1 MGHVA
6 AQPAVKQKWAM
17 VERPAIRSPG
27 CQSVGV
33 PDAVRSPARQRLK
46 PVPSSNETVR
56 AGNRHPLGASP
67 GRTGGQAFPN
77 RGTDHA
83 GGNRRCGDAQRAGQ
97 THHRP
102 GRRQCAQRFP
112 RRFRPPIRHRRVM
125 PVVMAQNGT
134 TWHHFGRCQWVVGS
148 CKLLA
153 SNSSRR
159 RAHRFHRFHVRV
171 G

>member
-56 AGNRHPLGASP
+56 AGNRHPWV
-67 GRTGGQAFPN
+67 QALRAAPAARHFLTVV
-77 RGTDHA
+77 RITLAETVAAVTRKERARLITAQGTANALND
-83 GGNRRCGDAQRAGQ
+83 
-97 THHRP
+97 
-102 GRRQCAQRFP
+102 
-112 RRFRPPIRHRRVM
+112 
-125 PVVMAQNGT
+125 
-134 TWHHFGRCQWVVGS
+134 
-148 CKLLA
+148 
-153 SNSSRR
+153 
-159 RAHRFHRFHVRV
+159 FHVDFAHQIIIV
-171 G
+171 ELCLS